1 MRLRPF
7 VSSAGVQSRGCSL
20 ALQRAVTDL
29 GADLPFA
36 QAVLKLR
43 EHYGVELSASTI
55 RRITERHAGVLVADE
70 EVEPAW
76 PMQPGVAAVIAEID
90 GGMVPLVQSDPDSTD
105 RRRGKRLFW
114 KEAKLSLA
122 HAHGSTERT
131 YGATL
136 NGGVE
141 VAGRQ
146 LLRCAIAAGLGT
158 DTRVHALGDGAM
170 WIADQVAERFGTQG
184 WYTVDFFHVCEY
196 LAEAAKACAPEAP
209 KPWLEQQ
216 KARLKANDSAAVLT
230 TLRPALEPPNVAD
243 ADAPVRACWRYL
255 SNRPEQLDYQGA
267 LAQGLP
273 IGSGEIESAHRY
285 IVQQRLKRPGAWW
298 TSDNAEAMIALRIHR
313 ANGQWNAYWQDT
325 FKQAA

>member
-1 MRLRPF
+1 M
-7 VSSAGVQSRGCSL
+7 QSRGCSR

-29 GADLPFA
+29 GADVPFA
-36 QAVLKLR
+36 QAAQKLR
-43 EHYGVELSASTI
+43 EHYGVDLSASTI
-55 RRITERHAGVLVADE
+55 RRITERHAGVLVTE
-70 EVEPAW
+70 EDAEPAW
-76 PMQPGVAAVIAEID
+76 PTRPGVATVIAEID
-90 GGMVPLVQSDPDSTD
+90 GGMVPLVQSDPDSAD
-105 RRRGKRLFW
+105 RRRGKRVYW

-146 LLRCAIAAGLGT
+146 LLGCAIAAGLGT
-158 DTRVHALGDGAM
+158 DTRVHALGDGAT

-184 WYTVDFFHVCEY
+184 RYTVDFFHVCEY
-196 LAEAAKACAPEAP
+196 LADAAKACAPEAP

-216 KARLKANDSAAVLT
+216 KARLKDNDGASVLA
-230 TLRPALEPPNVAD
+230 TLRPALEPPSVAD
-243 ADAPVRACWRYL
+243 ADAPVRACSRYL
-255 SNRPEQLDYQGA
+255 SNRPEQLDYKEA
-267 LAQGLP
+267 LANGLP

-298 TSDNAEAMIALRIHR
+298 TPDNAEAMLALRIHR
-313 ANGQWNAYWQDT
+313 ANGQWDTYWQEP
-325 FKQAA
+325 FKQVA